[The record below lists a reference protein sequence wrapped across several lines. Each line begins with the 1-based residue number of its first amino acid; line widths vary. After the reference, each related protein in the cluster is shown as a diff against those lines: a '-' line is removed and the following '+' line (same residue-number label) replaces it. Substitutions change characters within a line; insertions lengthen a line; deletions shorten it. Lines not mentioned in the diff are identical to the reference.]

1 MLQFKSN
8 SIWGEKS
15 TKQAADSRPERL
27 REYYWLI
34 TEVGMLGEKN
44 ENHGLTFIT
53 SSFNC
58 SSQSFFL
65 LKHHLHMFSF
75 IILRQVLL
83 PSWPFPP
90 PPPFSLKWVFNFQL
104 PTDLNQ
110 KVPHVCR
117 ILYCY
122 CIIAGLLH
130 SDENK
135 WHRMV
140 QAQKEAAEHRSSV
153 LFHFSV
159 VTDVLPDRNSTPSS
173 NNVIMWQ
180 QRWIWD
186 NKSQF
191 DANWAFSR
199 EIRII

>member
-65 LKHHLHMFSF
+65 LQHHLHMFSF

-83 PSWPFPP
+83 PSWPF
-90 PPPFSLKWVFNFQL
+90 FFLKWVFNLPFFQL

-110 KVPHVCR
+110 KVSHVCR

-122 CIIAGLLH
+122 CIIAGLLP

-140 QAQKEAAEHRSSV
+140 QAQKRGCRTQIQCP
-153 LFHFSV
+153 FS
-159 VTDVLPDRNSTPSS
+159 LQCNY
-173 NNVIMWQ
+173 W
-180 QRWIWD
+180 
-186 NKSQF
+186 
-191 DANWAFSR
+191 
-199 EIRII
+199 RITWP